1 MITIINRKINGN
13 HTNKQIH
20 QISVD
25 KNQIEKEKGNERKV
39 KIKYVHG
46 VKKNFW
52 IQRVW
57 SLIIKLKYSRVF
69 TINYDVQLEDEKRN
83 MCYKLWNQ

>member
-25 KNQIEKEKGNERKV
+25 KNQIEKEKRQREKSENQICPWSEKEFLDPKSV
-39 KIKYVHG
+39 ESHN
-46 VKKNFW
+46 KNSN
-52 IQRVW
+52 IQECLRSIRCLV
-57 SLIIKLKYSRVF
+57 R
-69 TINYDVQLEDEKRN
+69 R
-83 MCYKLWNQ
+83 